1 MINQVITKLSIC
13 NRALLMLNNTL
24 MSSMEEETKNG
35 AYCSFLY
42 PIIKEELLT
51 SYNWKC
57 AVGYDSLTFI
67 EKLANDNL
75 SYPYKFELP
84 QDCLKVL
91 LVDNA
96 NNFLKI
102 GNNLFATAQDIK
114 IVYIKNIDEK
124 DFDSNLGYLLSIK
137 LALELAYS
145 LTLDGSLVS
154 YLKALYQE
162 KFAQFS
168 NLDSKTG
175 GNIVYKEDQENT
187 TWINSHSQE

>member
-1 MINQVITKLSIC
+1 MSNNIITKLSIC

-24 MSSMEEETKNG
+24 MSTMDEETKNG

-51 SYNWKC
+51 SYNWKS
-57 AVGYDSLTFI
+57 AVAYDSLISVET
-67 EKLANDNL
+67 LNNNNL
-75 SYPYKFELP
+75 TYPYKFELP
-84 QDCLKVL
+84 QNCLKVL
-91 LVDNA
+91 LVNNA

-102 GNNLFATAQDIK
+102 GNNLFATSKDVK
-114 IVYIKNIDEK
+114 IIYIKNIDEQ
-124 DFDSNLGYLLSIK
+124 DFDNNLGYLLSIK

-175 GNIVYKEDQENT
+175 GNIIYTEDQENT
-187 TWINSHSQE
+187 TWINSHS

>member
-1 MINQVITKLSIC
+1 
-13 NRALLMLNNTL
+13 MLNNTL
-24 MSSMEEETKNG
+24 MSAMDEETKNG

-51 SYNWKC
+51 SYNWKS
-57 AVGYDSLTFI
+57 AVAYDSLICVET
-67 EKLANDNL
+67 LNNNNL
-75 SYPYKFELP
+75 TYPYKFELP
-84 QDCLKVL
+84 QNCLKVL
-91 LVDNA
+91 LVNNA

-102 GNNLFATAQDIK
+102 GNNLFATSKDVK
-114 IVYIKNIDEK
+114 IIYIKNIDEQ

-175 GNIVYKEDQENT
+175 GNIIYTEDQENT
-187 TWINSHSQE
+187 TWINSHS